1 MAIIK
6 VKKKTIVM
14 TATPVIKTKMTAIT
28 TAITRKTM
36 TIIITIAKIPRK
48 TTAMMMKIMMTI
60 TPTIA
65 MKNNNTNGQDDERR
79 TMKA

>member
-1 MAIIK
+1 
-6 VKKKTIVM
+6 
-14 TATPVIKTKMTAIT
+14 
-28 TAITRKTM
+28 
-36 TIIITIAKIPRK
+36 
-48 TTAMMMKIMMTI
+48 MMKIMMTI